1 MELSAMKAKTLVTSN
16 TSWPAGVPFFD
27 FACEPENDSA
37 ARFPRQASVGPIE
50 LRIAGNDGPSAI
62 AILE

>member
-1 MELSAMKAKTLVTSN
+1 MKQTVLATSKP
-16 TSWPAGVPFFD
+16 SWPAGVPFFE
-27 FACEPENDSA
+27 APPEPRSNA

-50 LRIAGNDGPSAI
+50 LHIGGGDGPSAI

>member
-1 MELSAMKAKTLVTSN
+1 MKAKVLATSN

-27 FACEPENDSA
+27 FAREPRSESA

-50 LRIAGNDGPSAI
+50 LRIDSSDGPSAI

>member
-1 MELSAMKAKTLVTSN
+1 MKAKVLVSSN
-16 TSWPAGVPFFD
+16 SSWPAGVPFFD
-27 FACEPENDSA
+27 PAREPQSNSA

-50 LRIAGNDGPSAI
+50 LRIGGHDGPSAI

>member
-1 MELSAMKAKTLVTSN
+1 MKAKMLATTDS
-16 TSWPAGVPFFD
+16 SWPAGVPFFD
-27 FACEPENDSA
+27 PAREPQSGDS

-50 LRIAGNDGPSAI
+50 LRIDGSDGPSAI

>member
-1 MELSAMKAKTLVTSN
+1 MKAKAISTTDS
-16 TSWPAGVPFFD
+16 SWPAGVPFFD
-27 FACEPENDSA
+27 PAREPRSSDP

-50 LRIAGNDGPSAI
+50 LRIDGSDGPSAI

>member
-1 MELSAMKAKTLVTSN
+1 MKAKAIATS
-16 TSWPAGVPFFD
+16 TSSWPVGVPFFD
-27 FACEPENDSA
+27 ATPEPQNSGT

-50 LRIAGNDGPSAI
+50 LRISGSDGPSAI

>member
-1 MELSAMKAKTLVTSN
+1 MKEKVLMTSN
-16 TSWPAGVPFFD
+16 SSWPAGVPFFD
-27 FACEPENDSA
+27 PAAGPQTDST

-50 LRIAGNDGPSAI
+50 LRIDSHDGPSAI

>member
-1 MELSAMKAKTLVTSN
+1 MKAKALVTP
-16 TSWPAGVPFFD
+16 TSQWPAGVPFFD
-27 FACEPENDSA
+27 PAPEPQTASDT

-50 LRIAGNDGPSAI
+50 LRIDGSDGPSAI